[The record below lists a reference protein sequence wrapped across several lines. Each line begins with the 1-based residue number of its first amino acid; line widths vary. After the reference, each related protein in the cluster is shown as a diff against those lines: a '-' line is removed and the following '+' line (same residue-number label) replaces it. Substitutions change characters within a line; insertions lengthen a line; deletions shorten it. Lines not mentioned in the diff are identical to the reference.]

1 MLVRKLITA
10 TILCAFSAIASA
22 EKVVIIEMYGDSTTA
37 GAQTINGVQTST
49 PNSEPN
55 KLQDLLQAKFGKRV
69 VVFNQGVGGTQAF
82 QLLTGTDRRNRNFGA
97 QMAASRA
104 DIVTLNYLL
113 NDQHFS
119 VVPTPGMYSETPEMY
134 SNILGWLA
142 QTARDNGKEVIFQ
155 EPNPICKEPVPGNIE
170 TFLGV
175 LRKTA
180 KDMNV
185 LLVPQYD
192 QIKSLPNWETLYS
205 SCSHPFDQLYE
216 MKAKRT
222 FEVINPIVEKILA
235 DNK

>member
-82 QLLTGTDRRNRNFGA
+82 QLLTGTDGRNRNFAA
-97 QMAASRA
+97 QMAASKA
-104 DIVTLNYLL
+104 HIVIINYLL

-119 VVPTPGMYSETPEMY
+119 VVPTPGMYQETPEMY
-134 SNILGWLA
+134 ASILGWLA
-142 QTARDNGKEVIFQ
+142 QTARDNGKQVVFQ
-155 EPNPICKEPVPGNIE
+155 EPNPICSEPVPGNIQI
-170 TFLGV
+170 FLNS
-175 LRKTA
+175 LRTEA
-180 KDMNV
+180 ALMNV
-185 LLVPQYD
+185 PLVAQYD
-192 QIKSLPNWETLYS
+192 YIKSLPNWQSMYS
-205 SCSHPFDQLYE
+205 SCSHPFDPLYE
-216 MKAKRT
+216 IKAKRT
-222 FEVINPIVEKILA
+222 FEVVSPIVQWVLSQP
-235 DNK
+235 